1 MPVSARNRSNFAA
14 HDVSVWELPF
24 ALDKSGEL
32 KSMIAIRR
40 HTRRCSRLRAAAPIA
55 LMLAVRWAFMAPMG
69 VISTASTASAAPS
82 ASAQAR
88 SLFREARRLMEKER
102 FAEACPKLQESLRI
116 DPGMGTQF
124 NLAHCWEQLGLT
136 ASAWGLF
143 LDVAAA
149 AESSGQG
156 KRERAARKRAAALEP
171 KLSRLRIDV
180 VAPAP
185 GMKILRAGE
194 EVGQGAWDTDVPID
208 PGTYQIEASAPD
220 KHTWAGEVVVEKP
233 GETASI
239 EVPPL
244 QDLAPPVVDAPAPEP
259 EAAPAPVAME
269 DRGSG
274 AGRTV
279 ATLALSAVAVG
290 GIATGVVFAIQS
302 KNETAAAKKLCTGG
316 EDGATCAGVDGGIA
330 ERDEAL
336 SHRDDAKRAALI
348 SYVGLGVGAAALVGT
363 TIMLLTGS
371 RDDDGEEAQGAQLAP
386 ALGPEFAGLSVSGQF

>member
-1 MPVSARNRSNFAA
+1 
-14 HDVSVWELPF
+14 
-24 ALDKSGEL
+24 
-32 KSMIAIRR
+32 MIAIRR
-40 HTRRCSRLRAAAPIA
+40 HIRGCSRLRAAAPIA
-55 LMLAVRWAFMAPMG
+55 LMLAARWAFMAPLG
-69 VISTASTASAAPS
+69 VVSTASPAWAAPS

-88 SLFREARRLMEKER
+88 SLFREARALMEKER

-156 KRERAARKRAAALEP
+156 KREKAARKRAAALEP

-180 VAPAP
+180 VAPVP

-194 EVGQGAWDTDVPID
+194 EVGEGAWNTDVPID
-208 PGTYQIEASAPD
+208 PGTYPIEASAPD
-220 KHTWAGEVVVEKP
+220 RQTWVGEIVVEKP

-239 EVPPL
+239 EVPAL
-244 QDLAPPVVDAPAPEP
+244 QDVAPPIVEAPAPEP
-259 EAAPAPVAME
+259 EAPPAPVAIE
-269 DRGSG
+269 DQGSG
-274 AGRTV
+274 GGRTV
-279 ATLALSAVAVG
+279 ATIVLSAVAVG
-290 GIATGVVFAIQS
+290 GIATGVVFGIQS
-302 KNETAAAKKLCTGG
+302 KNETDAAKKLCTGG

-336 SHRDDAKRAALI
+336 GHRDSAKRAALI

-363 TIMLLTGS
+363 TILLLTGS
-371 RDDDGEEAQGAQLAP
+371 GADDGDEAQGAQLAP
-386 ALGPEFAGLSVSGQF
+386 VLGPDFAGLGMSGRF

>member
-1 MPVSARNRSNFAA
+1 
-14 HDVSVWELPF
+14 
-24 ALDKSGEL
+24 
-32 KSMIAIRR
+32 
-40 HTRRCSRLRAAAPIA
+40 
-55 LMLAVRWAFMAPMG
+55 
-69 VISTASTASAAPS
+69 
-82 ASAQAR
+82 
-88 SLFREARRLMEKER
+88 MEKER
-102 FAEACPKLQESLRI
+102 FAEACPKLEESLRI

-220 KHTWAGEVVVEKP
+220 KHTWTGEVVVEKP

-244 QDLAPPVVDAPAPEP
+244 QDLAPPVVEAPAPEP
-259 EAAPAPVAME
+259 EAAPAPVAIE
-269 DRGSG
+269 DQGSG

-279 ATLALSAVAVG
+279 ATIALSAVAVG
-290 GIATGVVFAIQS
+290 GIATGVVFGIQS
-302 KNETAAAKKLCTGG
+302 KNETGAAKKLCTGG

-336 SHRDDAKRAALI
+336 GHRDNAKRAALI
-348 SYVGLGVGAAALVGT
+348 SYVGLGVGGAALVGT
-363 TIMLLTGS
+363 AIMLLTGS
-371 RDDDGEEAQGAQLAP
+371 GDDGDEARDAQLTP
-386 ALGPEFAGLSVSGQF
+386 VLGPEFAGLSVSGRF

>member
-1 MPVSARNRSNFAA
+1 
-14 HDVSVWELPF
+14 
-24 ALDKSGEL
+24 
-32 KSMIAIRR
+32 
-40 HTRRCSRLRAAAPIA
+40 
-55 LMLAVRWAFMAPMG
+55 
-69 VISTASTASAAPS
+69 
-82 ASAQAR
+82 
-88 SLFREARRLMEKER
+88 MEKGR

-194 EVGQGAWDTDVPID
+194 EVGQGAWDTAVPID

-239 EVPPL
+239 EVPAL
-244 QDLAPPVVDAPAPEP
+244 QDLEPPVVEAPEP
-259 EAAPAPVAME
+259 EPAPAPVAIAME
-269 DRGSG
+269 DQGSG

-290 GIATGVVFAIQS
+290 GIATGVVFALQS
-302 KNETAAAKKLCTGG
+302 KNETDAAKKLCTGG
-316 EDGATCAGVDGGIA
+316 DNGATCARGQDVPGFDGGSS

-336 SHRDDAKRAALI
+336 AHRDNAQRAALI
-348 SYVGLGVGAAALVGT
+348 SYVGLGVGGAALVGT
-363 TIMLLTGS
+363 TILLLTGS
-371 RDDDGEEAQGAQLAP
+371 GDDDGEETRDAQLAP
-386 ALGPEFAGLSVSGQF
+386 VLGPEFAGLSVSGQF

>member
-1 MPVSARNRSNFAA
+1 
-14 HDVSVWELPF
+14 
-24 ALDKSGEL
+24 
-32 KSMIAIRR
+32 MIAIRR
-40 HTRRCSRLRAAAPIA
+40 HIRGCSRLRAAAPIV
-55 LMLAVRWAFMAPMG
+55 LMLAARWTFMAPIG
-69 VISTASTASAAPS
+69 LVSTASPASAAPS

-88 SLFREARRLMEKER
+88 SLFRDARRLMEKGR

-156 KRERAARKRAAALEP
+156 KRERAARQRAAALEP

-194 EVGQGAWDTDVPID
+194 EVGEGAWNTDVPID
-208 PGTYQIEASAPD
+208 PGTYQVEASAPD
-220 KHTWAGEVVVEKP
+220 KHSWAGEVVVEKP

-244 QDLAPPVVDAPAPEP
+244 QDVAPAVVEAPAPEP
-259 EAAPAPVAME
+259 EAAPAPVAVE
-269 DRGSG
+269 DQGSSG
-274 AGRTV
+274 GGRTV
-279 ATLALSAVAVG
+279 ATIALSAVAVG

-302 KNETAAAKKLCTGG
+302 KNETDAAKKLCTGG
-316 EDGATCAGVDGGIA
+316 EDGATCVRGIELPGFDGGGA

-336 SHRDDAKRAALI
+336 GHRDSAKRAALV
-348 SYVGLGVGAAALVGT
+348 SYVGLGVGGAALVGT
-363 TIMLLTGS
+363 AIMLLTGS
-371 RDDDGEEAQGAQLAP
+371 GADDGDEAQGARLAP
-386 ALGPEFAGLSVSGQF
+386 VLGPDLAGLSVSGQF

>member
-1 MPVSARNRSNFAA
+1 
-14 HDVSVWELPF
+14 
-24 ALDKSGEL
+24 
-32 KSMIAIRR
+32 MIAIRR
-40 HTRRCSRLRAAAPIA
+40 HIRGCSRLRAAAPIA
-55 LMLAVRWAFMAPMG
+55 LMLAARLALMAPMG
-69 VISTASTASAAPS
+69 AVATATPAWAAPS

-88 SLFREARRLMEKER
+88 SLFREARALMEKER

-156 KRERAARKRAAALEP
+156 KREKAARKRAAALEP

-194 EVGQGAWDTDVPID
+194 EVGEGAWNTDVPID
-208 PGTYQIEASAPD
+208 PGTYPIEASAPD

-244 QDLAPPVVDAPAPEP
+244 QDLAPPVVEAPAPEP
-259 EAAPAPVAME
+259 EAPPAPVAIE
-269 DRGSG
+269 DQGTG
-274 AGRTV
+274 GGRTV
-279 ATLALSAVAVG
+279 ATIVLSAVAVG
-290 GIATGVVFAIQS
+290 GIATGVVFGIQS
-302 KNETAAAKKLCTGG
+302 KNETDAAKKLCTGG
-316 EDGATCAGVDGGIA
+316 EDGATCVRGIELPGFDGGGA

-336 SHRDDAKRAALI
+336 GHRDNAKRAALI

-363 TIMLLTGS
+363 TILLLTGS
-371 RDDDGEEAQGAQLAP
+371 GADDGDEAQGAQLAP
-386 ALGPEFAGLSVSGQF
+386 VLGPDFAGLGMSGRF

>member
-1 MPVSARNRSNFAA
+1 
-14 HDVSVWELPF
+14 
-24 ALDKSGEL
+24 
-32 KSMIAIRR
+32 
-40 HTRRCSRLRAAAPIA
+40 
-55 LMLAVRWAFMAPMG
+55 
-69 VISTASTASAAPS
+69 
-82 ASAQAR
+82 
-88 SLFREARRLMEKER
+88 MEKGR

-149 AESSGQG
+149 AESSGQR
-156 KRERAARKRAAALEP
+156 KRERAARQRAAALEP

-185 GMKILRAGE
+185 GMKIMRAGE
-194 EVGQGAWDTDVPID
+194 EVGEGAWNTDVPID

-220 KHTWAGEVVVEKP
+220 KHAWAGEVVVEKP

-244 QDLAPPVVDAPAPEP
+244 QDLAPPVVEAPEP

-269 DRGSG
+269 DQGSG

-290 GIATGVVFAIQS
+290 GIATGVVFAIQA
-302 KNETAAAKKLCTGG
+302 KNETSAAKKLCTGG
-316 EDGATCAGVDGGIA
+316 DNGATCTGVDGGIA

-336 SHRDDAKRAALI
+336 GHRDNAKRAALI

-363 TIMLLTGS
+363 TIMLFTGS
-371 RDDDGEEAQGAQLAP
+371 GADDGEESQDAQLAP
-386 ALGPEFAGLSVSGQF
+386 VLAPDFAGLSVSGQF

>member
-1 MPVSARNRSNFAA
+1 
-14 HDVSVWELPF
+14 
-24 ALDKSGEL
+24 
-32 KSMIAIRR
+32 MIAIRTHIR
-40 HTRRCSRLRAAAPIA
+40 GCSRLRALAPVA
-55 LMLAVRWAFMAPMG
+55 LMLGARLAFMAPIG
-69 VISTASTASAAPS
+69 VVSTASPAWAAPS

-88 SLFREARRLMEKER
+88 SLFREARALMEKGR
-102 FAEACPKLQESLRI
+102 FAEACPRLQESLRI

-149 AESSGQG
+149 AESSGQR
-156 KRERAARKRAAALEP
+156 KREQAARQRAAALEP
-171 KLSRLRIDV
+171 KLSRLRINV

-208 PGTYQIEASAPD
+208 PGTYPIEASAPD
-220 KHTWAGEVVVEKP
+220 KRAWAGEVVVEKP

-239 EVPPL
+239 EVPAL
-244 QDLAPPVVDAPAPEP
+244 QDIEPPVVETPAPEP
-259 EAAPAPVAME
+259 EPAPPPVAIE
-269 DRGSG
+269 DQGSG

-279 ATLALSAVAVG
+279 ATIVLGAVAVG
-290 GIATGVVFAIQS
+290 GIATGIVFGIQS
-302 KNETAAAKKLCTGG
+302 KNETDAAKKLCTGG
-316 EDGATCAGVDGGIA
+316 ENGATCARGQDGPGFDGGVA

-336 SHRDDAKRAALI
+336 DHRDTAKRAALI

-363 TIMLLTGS
+363 TIMLLTSS
-371 RDDDGEEAQGAQLAP
+371 RGDAGEEASDAKLAP
-386 ALGPEFAGLSVSGQF
+386 VLGRDFAGLGVSGRF